1 MNIHIILPI
10 VIVIAII
17 IYYDHIHQ
25 EEPLQEGLSNDL
37 KKITNS
43 VKKVSKTVK
52 KVANSVKK
60 LENIFKCP
68 INLFSNLHICS
79 LYYAQDIIFFFL
91 WLFVYLNMY
100 FFLYWPIKLLSLL
113 LCAISKKSLCF
124 SIKPSDICISKRAFF
139 SAIEQPYYTITG
151 KHLLNRTSKDI
162 KRCYCVPYPPFT
174 TPFVKNAIR
183 PLTGF
188 RSIESK
194 FSAFTTA
201 MGAVYVGIPIILMGF
216 IYFVSPFYRN
226 KEDESKPEY
235 ELDII
240 HHPSLVDD
248 KPMDLIKDVMGN
260 NTTDSIKDVMDNN
273 QMGSNNIMSTMG
285 SNLMGAITKT

>member
-1 MNIHIILPI
+1 
-10 VIVIAII
+10 
-17 IYYDHIHQ
+17 
-25 EEPLQEGLSNDL
+25 
-37 KKITNS
+37 
-43 VKKVSKTVK
+43 
-52 KVANSVKK
+52 
-60 LENIFKCP
+60 
-68 INLFSNLHICS
+68 
-79 LYYAQDIIFFFL
+79 
-91 WLFVYLNMY
+91 MY

-188 RSIESK
+188 RSVESK

-226 KEDESKPEY
+226 KEDESNP
-235 ELDII
+235 II
-240 HHPSLVDD
+240 KSGPSLDNIDNIPSSLLDNKTGPFSKILGDD
-248 KPMDLIKDVMGN
+248 P
-260 NTTDSIKDVMDNN
+260 
-273 QMGSNNIMSTMG
+273 MGSIANAMNKDLT
-285 SNLMGAITKT
+285 

>member
-25 EEPLQEGLSNDL
+25 EDPLQEGLSNDL

-188 RSIESK
+188 RSVESK

-216 IYFVSPFYRN
+216 IYFISPFYRN
-226 KEDESKPEY
+226 KEDESNPIITEDS
-235 ELDII
+235 LDKI
-240 HHPSLVDD
+240 PTSLIGNTDT
-248 KPMDLIKDVMGN
+248 LSNIMGN
-260 NTTDSIKDVMDNN
+260 KDPLSNIFGDNN
-273 QMGSNNIMSTMG
+273 PMKSFTTPFDNISIANGNT
-285 SNLMGAITKT
+285 NTIV